1 MVISDADKKVLLERL
16 EKARVAKQAK
26 AAEAKKAKEAAAPA
40 PAPAPEPEPAPAAV
54 DLVQRTL
61 NDASGASQ
69 EKPPA
74 AEPIDIPAVPDLVR
88 AAKKPAKKVCLPV
101 ESDSDEE
108 EVVLPKKVK
117 SKSGAK
123 KEVPYMKIKLYKE
136 PSNPAAFQ
144 QMLESINDPQY
155 EDEDEQLLPPAPI
168 VKGARVLQRVGAA
181 PKRGAASSLTMEDVK
196 AAELRRMALEIFG

>member
-1 MVISDADKKVLLERL
+1 MVISQQDKAILLERL
-16 EKARVAKQAK
+16 EKARLVKQAK

-40 PAPAPEPEPAPAAV
+40 PAPEPTPAPAPEPVVVE
-54 DLVQRTL
+54 
-61 NDASGASQ
+61 

-74 AEPIDIPAVPDLVR
+74 AEPIDIPAVPDLVK
-88 AAKKPAKKVCLPV
+88 AAKKPAKKICLPV

-108 EVVLPKKVK
+108 EVVMPKKVK
-117 SKSGAK
+117 GKTGAK

-155 EDEDEQLLPPAPI
+155 EEEEEQTPPPAPF
-168 VKGARVLQRVGAA
+168 VKGPRVLQKVGSA
-181 PKRGAASSLTMEDVK
+181 PKRGAASSLTMEDVR

>member
-1 MVISDADKKVLLERL
+1 MVISDAEKKVLLERL
-16 EKARVAKQAK
+16 EKARIAKQAK

-40 PAPAPEPEPAPAAV
+40 PTPAPAPEPEPAPVAV
-54 DLVQRTL
+54 E
-61 NDASGASQ
+61 

-74 AEPIDIPAVPDLVR
+74 SEPIDIPAVPDLVK

-101 ESDSDEE
+101 ESDDSEE
-108 EVVLPKKVK
+108 EVVMPKKVK
-117 SKSGAK
+117 GKAGAK

-155 EDEDEQLLPPAPI
+155 EEEEEQSPPPAPF
-168 VKGARVLQRVGAA
+168 VKGPRVLQKVGTA
-181 PKRGAASSLTMEDVK
+181 PKRGAQSSLTMEDVK

>member
-1 MVISDADKKVLLERL
+1 MVISDAEKKVLLERL

-40 PAPAPEPEPAPAAV
+40 PAPEPAPTPAPAPESVAV
-54 DLVQRTL
+54 E
-61 NDASGASQ
+61 

-74 AEPIDIPAVPDLVR
+74 SEPIDIPAVPDLVK

-108 EVVLPKKVK
+108 EVVMPKKVK
-117 SKSGAK
+117 SKSVAK

-155 EDEDEQLLPPAPI
+155 EEDDEQAPPPAPF
-168 VKGARVLQRVGAA
+168 VKGPRVLQKVGSA

-196 AAELRRMALEIFG
+196 AAELRRMALEMFG

>member
-1 MVISDADKKVLLERL
+1 MVISQQDKAILLERL
-16 EKARVAKQAK
+16 EKARLVKQAK
-26 AAEAKKAKEAAAPA
+26 AAEAKKAKEAPAPEPTPAPA
-40 PAPAPEPEPAPAAV
+40 PAPAPEPVVVE
-54 DLVQRTL
+54 
-61 NDASGASQ
+61 

-74 AEPIDIPAVPDLVR
+74 SEPIDIPAVPDLVK
-88 AAKKPAKKVCLPV
+88 AAKKPAKKVVLPD
-101 ESDSDEE
+101 SDSDEE
-108 EVVLPKKVK
+108 EVVMPKKVK
-117 SKSGAK
+117 SKAVAK

-155 EDEDEQLLPPAPI
+155 EEEEEQTPPPAPI
-168 VKGARVLQRVGAA
+168 VKGPRVLQKVGAA

>member
-1 MVISDADKKVLLERL
+1 MVISDSDKKILLERL
-16 EKARVAKQAK
+16 EKARLVKQAK
-26 AAEAKKAKEAAAPA
+26 AAEAKKAKEAPAPA

-54 DLVQRTL
+54 E
-61 NDASGASQ
+61 

>member
-16 EKARVAKQAK
+16 EKARVVKQAK
-26 AAEAKKAKEAAAPA
+26 AAEAKRAKE
-40 PAPAPEPEPAPAAV
+40 APAPEPTPAPV
-54 DLVQRTL
+54 VPEPVVVE
-61 NDASGASQ
+61 

-74 AEPIDIPAVPDLVR
+74 AEPIDIPAVPDSVK
-88 AAKKPAKKVCLPV
+88 AKKPAKKICLPV
-101 ESDSDEE
+101 ETDSDEE
-108 EVVLPKKVK
+108 EVVMPKKVK
-117 SKSGAK
+117 SKSVAK

-155 EDEDEQLLPPAPI
+155 EEEEEQAPPPAPF
-168 VKGARVLQRVGAA
+168 VKGPRVLQRVGTA
-181 PKRGAASSLTMEDVK
+181 PKRGTQSSLTMEDVK

>member
-16 EKARVAKQAK
+16 EKARIAKQAK
-26 AAEAKKAKEAAAPA
+26 AAEAKKAKETAAPA
-40 PAPAPEPEPAPAAV
+40 PAPAPEPVVVE
-54 DLVQRTL
+54 
-61 NDASGASQ
+61 

-74 AEPIDIPAVPDLVR
+74 SEPIDIPAVPDLVK

-108 EVVLPKKVK
+108 EVVMPKKVK
-117 SKSGAK
+117 GKTGAK

-155 EDEDEQLLPPAPI
+155 EDEDEQTPPPAPI
-168 VKGARVLQRVGAA
+168 VKGPRVLQKVGAA

>member
-1 MVISDADKKVLLERL
+1 MVISQQDKAILLERL
-16 EKARVAKQAK
+16 EKARLVKQAK

-40 PAPAPEPEPAPAAV
+40 PEPTPAPAPEPVVVE
-54 DLVQRTL
+54 
-61 NDASGASQ
+61 

-74 AEPIDIPAVPDLVR
+74 AEPIDIPVVPDLVK

-108 EVVLPKKVK
+108 EVVMPKKVK
-117 SKSGAK
+117 GKAVAK

-155 EDEDEQLLPPAPI
+155 EDEDEQTPPPAPI
-168 VKGARVLQRVGAA
+168 VKGPRVLQKVGAA

>member
-16 EKARVAKQAK
+16 EKARIAKQAK
-26 AAEAKKAKEAAAPA
+26 AAEAKKAKEAVAPA
-40 PAPAPEPEPAPAAV
+40 PAPAPAPVVVPEPV
-54 DLVQRTL
+54 VVED
-61 NDASGASQ
+61 
-69 EKPPA
+69 KPPA
-74 AEPIDIPAVPDLVR
+74 SEPIDIPAVPDMIK

-108 EVVLPKKVK
+108 EVVMPKKVK
-117 SKSGAK
+117 SKSVTK

-168 VKGARVLQRVGAA
+168 VKGARVLQKVGVA
-181 PKRGAASSLTMEDVK
+181 PKRGTPSSLTMEDVR

>member
-1 MVISDADKKVLLERL
+1 MVISDAEKKVLLERL
-16 EKARVAKQAK
+16 EKARIAKQAK

-40 PAPAPEPEPAPAAV
+40 PAPEPTPAPAPAPEPVAV
-54 DLVQRTL
+54 D
-61 NDASGASQ
+61 

-74 AEPIDIPAVPDLVR
+74 SEPIDIPSVPDLVK

-108 EVVLPKKVK
+108 EVVMPKKVK
-117 SKSGAK
+117 GKSGRGAG

-155 EDEDEQLLPPAPI
+155 EEEEQSPPPAPF
-168 VKGARVLQRVGAA
+168 VKGPRVLQKVGVA

>member
-1 MVISDADKKVLLERL
+1 MVISDAEKKVLLERL
-16 EKARVAKQAK
+16 EKARIAKQAK

-40 PAPAPEPEPAPAAV
+40 PEPTPAPAPAPEPVVVE
-54 DLVQRTL
+54 
-61 NDASGASQ
+61 

-74 AEPIDIPAVPDLVR
+74 SEPIDIPAVPDLVK
-88 AAKKPAKKVCLPV
+88 AAKKPAKKVVLPD
-101 ESDSDEE
+101 SDSEEE
-108 EVVLPKKVK
+108 EVVMPKKVK
-117 SKSGAK
+117 SKSVAK

-155 EDEDEQLLPPAPI
+155 EDEEEQSPPPAPF
-168 VKGARVLQRVGAA
+168 VKGPRVLQKVGAA

>member
-1 MVISDADKKVLLERL
+1 MVISDAEKKVLLERL
-16 EKARVAKQAK
+16 EKARIAKQAK

-40 PAPAPEPEPAPAAV
+40 PAPEPTPAPAPAPEPVAV
-54 DLVQRTL
+54 D
-61 NDASGASQ
+61 

-74 AEPIDIPAVPDLVR
+74 SEPIDIPAVPDLVR
-88 AAKKPAKKVCLPV
+88 AAKKPSKKVCLPV

-108 EVVLPKKVK
+108 EIVMPKKVK
-117 SKSGAK
+117 GKSGTK

-155 EDEDEQLLPPAPI
+155 EEEEEQSPPPAPF
-168 VKGARVLQRVGAA
+168 VKGPRVLQKVGVA